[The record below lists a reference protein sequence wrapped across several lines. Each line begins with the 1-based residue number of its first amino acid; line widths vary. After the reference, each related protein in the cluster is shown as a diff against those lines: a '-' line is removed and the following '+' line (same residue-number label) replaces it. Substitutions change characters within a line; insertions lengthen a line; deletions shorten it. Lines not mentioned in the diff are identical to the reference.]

1 MALIELQECHHFAK
15 IEAGIEVMVECGPE
29 VVDWE
34 ARQIHSVPFTVVGKM
49 GNTIDVVSL
58 EALDEEFIEVAG
70 VNR

>member
-1 MALIELQECHHFAK
+1 
-15 IEAGIEVMVECGPE
+15 MVECGPE

-34 ARQIHSVPFTVVGKM
+34 ARQVHSVPFTVVGKM
-49 GNTIDVVSL
+49 GDTIDVVSL